1 MKAGDS
7 TMNNSDLIID
17 KCDVQQLMEAS
28 NMALTYPEHP
38 QTKFGMKCEIIHVS
52 VWLFFLPL
60 GIESTRG

>member
-38 QTKFGMKCEIIHVS
+38 QTKFGMNCEIIHVS
-52 VWLFFLPL
+52 VWLFFFAL
-60 GIESTRG
+60 RD